1 MDLVSEPKCLKL
13 YSLSSSRLLMKI
25 TLFFQ
30 SISVSFSSFSLFSIS
45 FFKVLAHS
53 SQFSPCWEKWFSS
66 SKKDEIFGWFLNVCF
81 TKRNLSFGVI
91 SFTKRELDVS
101 RSSASS
107 EYEMTTYSLSTI
119 PLALWMKFTCPM
131 WSGKNFPIIIPIF
144 FINFFLSNNII
155 AWLDLFN
162 NFFYKR
168 LRLFALE
175 HLFIYR

>member
-1 MDLVSEPKCLKL
+1 MSIDFVSEPKCFKL
-13 YSLSSSRLLMKI
+13 YSSSPLRLLINI
-25 TLFFQ
+25 TSFFQ
-30 SISVSFSSFSLFSIS
+30 SISFLFFSFSLFSIS
-45 FFKVLAHS
+45 FFKVSAHS

-107 EYEMTTYSLSTI
+107 EYDMTIYNLSTM

-131 WSGKNFPIIIPIF
+131 WSGKNFPIIIPIIFISLFSFLIYF
-144 FINFFLSNNII
+144 FREVVLNKNFTK
-155 AWLDLFN
+155 LFKKN
-162 NFFYKR
+162 
-168 LRLFALE
+168 L
-175 HLFIYR
+175 HI

>member
-1 MDLVSEPKCLKL
+1 MDLVFEPKCFKL

-25 TLFFQ
+25 TSFFQ
-30 SISVSFSSFSLFSIS
+30 FIFISFSSFSLFSIS
-45 FFKVLAHS
+45 FFKVSAHS

-107 EYEMTTYSLSTI
+107 EYEMTMYNLSTM
-119 PLALWMKFTCPM
+119 PLALWMKFTCQCEA
-131 WSGKNFPIIIPIF
+131 GKIF
-144 FINFFLSNNII
+144 Q
-155 AWLDLFN
+155 
-162 NFFYKR
+162 
-168 LRLFALE
+168 
-175 HLFIYR
+175 